1 MARSHSFWKGPSRHC
16 KKLCLR
22 AWPKD
27 TSTHQSVKQHLL
39 SKDAAACIAAT
50 SRHINRHERHERHE
64 RQERHGNCSSFPG
77 SRSSRL
83 SFEFVNHL
91 YPKSKAPHSANQEIA
106 KMKGSGR
113 VFFVLSRR
121 APTTLTNLV
130 LQANMVAR
138 FCTVAADVV
147 CKALW
152 NLRIEVPQ
160 PKETRKLDT
169 AHCKTIDRIDASQKN
184 IEEYDTSSE
193 FDGLSKGA
201 QNQRTLK
208 INGWLSEQFII
219 IKFAQLQDLWSF
231 STWSGH
237 FADDIPI
244 LAANPFKVW
253 APVWESPSFKHKPN
267 RLK

>member
-1 MARSHSFWKGPSRHC
+1 LKCPS
-16 KKLCLR
+16 
-22 AWPKD
+22 PKRRENWI
-27 TSTHQSVKQHLL
+27 QH
-39 SKDAAACIAAT
+39 
-50 SRHINRHERHERHE
+50 
-64 RQERHGNCSSFPG
+64 
-77 SRSSRL
+77 
-83 SFEFVNHL
+83 
-91 YPKSKAPHSANQEIA
+91 IA
-106 KMKGSGR
+106 KPSI
-113 VFFVLSRR
+113 VLTHR
-121 APTTLTNLV
+121 
-130 LQANMVAR
+130 
-138 FCTVAADVV
+138 
-147 CKALW
+147 
-152 NLRIEVPQ
+152 
-160 PKETRKLDT
+160 
-169 AHCKTIDRIDASQKN
+169 QKN

>member
-1 MARSHSFWKGPSRHC
+1 MNFNTLGKLETDPECIHYLGLKLRPSARLKQEKKLVKLERPQSARVMARSHSFWKGPSRHC

-77 SRSSRL
+77 SGSSRL

-169 AHCKTIDRIDASQKN
+169 AN
-184 IEEYDTSSE
+184 IA
-193 FDGLSKGA
+193 K
-201 QNQRTLK
+201 
-208 INGWLSEQFII
+208 
-219 IKFAQLQDLWSF
+219 
-231 STWSGH
+231 
-237 FADDIPI
+237 
-244 LAANPFKVW
+244 
-253 APVWESPSFKHKPN
+253 PSVVLTHRKKP
-267 RLK
+267 